1 MSKKSG
7 LFFNVIAGIKRAFGV
22 HDYHGLPATTESEKQ
37 IAKNHPK
44 GKRHRTFG
52 KEITSF
58 GEKPNYGHLPRKRFY
73 QEKIDAKRREHEA
86 TVWELNQEGII
97 WTPMKLYWKDR
108 KLAELHQN

>member
-7 LFFNVIAGIKRAFGV
+7 FFWGLIVQLQKMFGSY
-22 HDYHGLPATTESEKQ
+22 DYHGDFKTNETELN

-58 GEKPNYGHLPRKRFY
+58 GTKPDYGHLKRKRFY
-73 QEKIDAKRREHEA
+73 QEKIDARRKEHEA
-86 TVWELNQEGII
+86 NVWELREKGII
-97 WTPMKLYWKDR
+97 WTPVGLYWDK
-108 KLAELHQN
+108 AV